1 MATDDLPQTVGG
13 GTFLDFLKMFKE
25 VCKEKESVETLLQD
39 SENMEKVAGTLIL
52 MCNSDSGPASD
63 SFIEQLQKEACED
76 REKAMRQVNSNT
88 HI

>member
-1 MATDDLPQTVGG
+1 MATDDLPQTGGG
-13 GTFLDFLKMFKE
+13 GTFHDFLKVFKE

-52 MCNSDSGPASD
+52 MCNSDSGPVSD

-76 REKAMRQVNSNT
+76 REKAMRQVQQYT
-88 HI
+88 

>member
-1 MATDDLPQTVGG
+1 MSRL
-13 GTFLDFLKMFKE
+13 LKMFKE

-76 REKAMRQVNSNT
+76 REKAMRQVHSNT